1 METYC
6 ATFSFTCQTSAAA
19 CVTSHGGCV
28 TFGSGEVKSGS
39 VKVVVNGTYSAE
51 STVQFI
57 YVVSHV
63 MWAGVYAG

>member
-19 CVTSHGGCV
+19 CVTSDDGCA

-39 VKVVVNGTYSAE
+39 VKVVVNGTYTAE
-51 STVQFI
+51 SAVQFH

-63 MWAGVYAG
+63 M